1 MEVSI
6 KGENKDK
13 MKPKWACAAGAAWRE
28 KWAWI
33 LSQDHF
39 VVDLPCSDMDRF
51 PFPAAESGLT

>member
-13 MKPKWACAAGAAWRE
+13 MKPNCAAEAAWRE
-28 KWAWI
+28 QWAWI

-51 PFPAAESGLT
+51 SFPAAESGLT